1 MSEITTLISTLGFPI
16 GSWIILAWYIYKVQG
31 ETNKALQA
39 NTRALLLLCD
49 RLNISPEEVI
59 DID

>member
-1 MSEITTLISTLGFPI
+1 MSEIANIISTLGFPI
-16 GSWIILAWYIYKVQG
+16 GSWLLLAWYIYKVQG

-49 RLNISPEEVI
+49 RLDIPAMEVLS
-59 DID
+59 DD